1 MSLHHRLNR
10 RITTFLATA
19 LLISATGFA
28 AGESPPHHVS
38 VDLKRNESRTV
49 TLTDGSKI
57 QVELIELKETRDS
70 VRNAMRSAQLKLKIG
85 TEEAVI
91 TAAPYALPA
100 RVGKVRIDVPVT
112 SGYLPDSTVD
122 HWRLTEG
129 AAVRL
134 RIWPA
139 GGPLSPEEFAYP
151 VRQAWFASGT
161 QMANEPTFV
170 DGGEDPASKKVY
182 YHSGLDIGG
191 PEGLAEVIA
200 ATDGQIVSLGNKKID
215 GLESD
220 TPVAPRYDVIYLRD
234 SRGWYY
240 RYSHLQRF
248 APGLKAGDTVRKGQ
262 PLGVL
267 GKEGGSGG
275 WAHLHFEIKA
285 RQPSGKYGTEEGYAF
300 LWEAEAAKR
309 PLVAVARPHLFVRV
323 GESFSLDAGK
333 SQGQDGPLTFEWT
346 LPNGDTANQPKIT
359 SKFDKPGHYSAIL
372 KVTDTKGREAF
383 DFAVVQVADP
393 EKPGELP
400 PSIQAACW
408 PSLGIKPST
417 PVTFLVRTFRT
428 TDGEEKWNFGDG
440 SPEVLVR
447 SDGNAQTHAPDGF
460 AATVHRFTKPGDYI
474 VTVVRTN
481 ARGESATAHLHI
493 HVEETLK

>member
-1 MSLHHRLNR
+1 MPRVHQWFRKFAFVLACG
-10 RITTFLATA
+10 FLIPMTA
-19 LLISATGFA
+19 LSADVF
-28 AGESPPHHVS
+28 PPKHVT
-38 VDLKRNESRTV
+38 VDLKPGDARMV

-57 QVELIELKETRDS
+57 HVGLIGLEETRDS
-70 VRNAMRSAQLKLKIG
+70 VRNAMRSALVKVKIE

-91 TAAPYALPA
+91 TAAPYSLPV

-112 SGYLPDSTVD
+112 SGYLTDTTID
-122 HWRLTEG
+122 HWKLAEG
-129 AAVRL
+129 ASVRL

-139 GGPLSPEEFAYP
+139 DGPLSPERFAYP
-151 VRQAWFASGT
+151 VRQGWFASGT

-191 PEGLAEVIA
+191 PEGLAEVVA
-200 ATDGQIVSLGNKKID
+200 ATDGLIVSLGNKKID
-215 GLESD
+215 GLETD

-248 APGLKAGDTVRKGQ
+248 APGLKTGDQVRKGQ
-262 PLGVL
+262 SLGVL

-300 LWEAEAAKR
+300 LWEAGAANQ
-309 PLVAVARPHLFVRV
+309 PLVAVARPHKFVRV
-323 GESFSLDAGK
+323 GEPFTLDAGR
-333 SQGQDGPLTFEWT
+333 SHGLDGPLSYEWT
-346 LPNGDTANQPKIT
+346 LPNGDSASQSTIT
-359 SKFDKPGHYSAIL
+359 SKFDRPGHFSAIL
-372 KVTDTKGREAF
+372 KVTDAKGREAY
-383 DFAVVQVADP
+383 DFCVVQVVNP
-393 EKPGELP
+393 ERPGELP
-400 PSIQAACW
+400 PSIQAAYW

-447 SDGNAQTHAPDGF
+447 SDGNAETHAPDGF
-460 AATVHRFTKPGDYI
+460 AATVHRFTKPGDYL

-481 ARGESATAHLHI
+481 ARGESATAHLHV
-493 HVEETLK
+493 HVEETLR

>member
-1 MSLHHRLNR
+1 MSFLHERFYR
-10 RITTFLATA
+10 FAA
-19 LLISATGFA
+19 LLAGGFLISSTVFSADTF
-28 AGESPPHHVS
+28 PPRHVT
-38 VDLKRNESRTV
+38 VDLKPNESRTV
-49 TLTDGSKI
+49 TLTDGSKAE
-57 QVELIELKETRDS
+57 VELIELDESRDT
-70 VRNAMRSAQLKLKIG
+70 VRNAVRSARVKLKIG
-85 TEEAVI
+85 TEDLVV
-91 TAAPYALPA
+91 AAIPYSLPVKA
-100 RVGKVRIDVPVT
+100 GHVRIDVPVT
-112 SGYLPDSTVD
+112 SGYLTDTNTD

-129 AAVRL
+129 AAARV

-139 GGPLSPEEFAYP
+139 EGPLSPEEFAYP
-151 VRQAWFASGT
+151 VRQGWFASGT

-191 PEGLAEVIA
+191 PEGLAEVVA
-200 ATDGQIVSLGNKKID
+200 ATDGQIVSLGHTKID
-215 GLESD
+215 GLECD

-248 APGLKAGDTVRKGQ
+248 APGLKLGDSVRKGQ
-262 PLGVL
+262 SLGVL

-309 PLVAVARPHLFVRV
+309 PLVAVARPHRFVRV
-323 GESFSLDAGK
+323 GESFTLDAGK
-333 SQGQDGPLTFEWT
+333 SQGQHGPLTYEWT
-346 LPNGDTANQPKIT
+346 LPNGDTANQPTIT

-372 KVTDTKGREAF
+372 KVTDAAGRESY
-383 DFAVVQVADP
+383 DFCVVQVVNL
-393 EKPGELP
+393 ERPGELP
-400 PSIQAACW
+400 PSIQAAFW

-440 SPEVLVR
+440 SPEILTR

-460 AATVHRFTKPGDYI
+460 AATVHRFTKPGDYL

-481 ARGESATAHLHI
+481 ARGESATAHLQI
-493 HVEETLK
+493 HVEEPLK